1 MLGAW
6 RGHRAQAKRRPSAH
20 PHSFVLPQNPSTG
33 EMDEE
38 STDENGLLS
47 LEPAQKHHSGLYQ
60 CQSLDLETMTTLS
73 SDPLELLVNC
83 EALGWRLSLGKE
95 GTDSSCPG

>member
-6 RGHRAQAKRRPSAH
+6 RGRRVQERAGNGSWRASAH
-20 PHSFVLPQNPSTG
+20 PHSFVLPQNSSTG
-33 EMDEE
+33 EMDEQ

-60 CQSLDLETMTTLS
+60 CQSLDLETVITLT

-83 EALGWRLSLGKE
+83 EAL
-95 GTDSSCPG
+95 